1 MPNLTL
7 DEPIEASHAAL
18 VPCSD
23 ERLREFARH
32 HPALETYLSAF
43 RNEFGTQIS
52 STVGMV
58 RNDAYHN
65 VNSVTA
71 FGGFRDA
78 ACVSAIVIGQSL
90 TLNSDSA
97 RGILHSDAFDVY
109 PWFPSWK
116 SGFERYV
123 IAFTPAVRGVEEV
136 VTLRPSSTPALGNRS
151 LSSSHIDRS
160 LLRAIIARWE
170 RCFATANETAEDR
183 RLFRALEMA
192 RAASKTPGGTDAS
205 EHDAGRSAAL
215 WVSAFEILAHDGR
228 YSDLGR
234 VLFRLGQ
241 VQWLKPTL
249 TVQDRVV
256 NTREGPVHTN
266 LAGFIYGHLN
276 KVRND
281 FLHGNSVTP
290 ETLKLEKSSKQV
302 QWFAAPLFR
311 LALTAFL
318 DLRFSETLL
327 DTANDEDRGHIAKR
341 MEFNRP
347 QRLAEDA
354 ILKADEAPERTPPAR

>member
-1 MPNLTL
+1 
-7 DEPIEASHAAL
+7 
-18 VPCSD
+18 
-23 ERLREFARH
+23 
-32 HPALETYLSAF
+32 
-43 RNEFGTQIS
+43 
-52 STVGMV
+52 MV
-58 RNDAYHN
+58 RNDARHN

-78 ACVSAIVIGQSL
+78 ACVSAIAIGQSL
-90 TLNSDSA
+90 TLNSDSPH
-97 RGILHSDAFDVY
+97 GILHSDAFDVY

-136 VTLRPSSTPALGNRS
+136 VKLQPSSTPALGNRS
-151 LSSSHIDRS
+151 SLSSSDIDRP

-170 RCFATANETAEDR
+170 RFRDHERNR
-183 RLFRALEMA
+183 RRSSTISRTMA

-205 EHDAGRSAAL
+205 EHDGGRSAAL

-228 YSDLGR
+228 YSDLRR

-241 VQWLKPTL
+241 VQWVRPKL
-249 TVQDRVV
+249 TVQDREV
-256 NTREGPVHTN
+256 NTREGPVRTN

-276 KVRND
+276 EVRND
-281 FLHGNSVTP
+281 FLHGNPVTP
-290 ETLKLEKSSKQV
+290 ETLRLEKSRKQV

-318 DLRFSETLL
+318 DLRFSEALPK
-327 DTANDEDRGHIAKR
+327 TANDEYRGRIAKR
-341 MEFNRP
+341 IEFNRP
-347 QRLAEDA
+347 QRLAEA
-354 ILKADEAPERTPPAR
+354 QIRHRPPDERDDQVVRPRSISRKITSLSPVPRSERPGRAEASAQNYVDSGDHEPGER